1 MEMVEDRGV
10 SVDGRRGGRSEEV
23 VVGFCHAV
31 AADVMDLWGPLGA
44 GLCRRHRVGLVMG
57 VDRGVVV
64 FHDSCGRRK
73 RGIAEEEA
81 MLFVCGGR
89 PLRKV
94 NEIGQAERIGMLGS
108 LIEGALPSCRFKGGQ
123 GAKRHPV

>member
-1 MEMVEDRGV
+1 MERVEDGEV
-10 SVDGRRGGRSEEV
+10 SVDGRRRGRSEDV

-44 GLCRRHRVGLVMG
+44 GLCRRHRVALVMG
-57 VDRGVVV
+57 VDRGVIA
-64 FHDSCGRRK
+64 FHDSCGSRK

-94 NEIGQAERIGMLGS
+94 NEIG
-108 LIEGALPSCRFKGGQ
+108 
-123 GAKRHPV
+123 